1 MKTRHVVTLVV
12 VLVAVGLLGGIVWRL
27 QDAGGGDEEGEE
39 LSATADS
46 VKQELTS
53 TAASEAFAA
62 DVAVQVDGAP
72 VRRDTFVLW
81 VNAEGEASPVRRTAF
96 RAQVEGPVLEVPV
109 ERGERVADGE
119 LLVRIDP
126 TPYELDV
133 REARANLEK
142 AEADFESRI
151 LYDEQIESDSLR
163 AERRRQARIR
173 SGVAAAEVALEK
185 AEAELAKT
193 EIRAPFPG
201 RVSDLAVAPGSRVRQ
216 GDSLVSVLDLSRV
229 EVEVEVLETALP
241 AVEPGRR
248 VTARFS
254 AFPRE
259 TFDGRVVAVN
269 PRVDPA
275 SNTARVLVRLRN
287 PGARILPGMHTEVKI
302 AGRLHENRTFVPRE
316 AVVERDRREV
326 VFVFEPEAEGSA
338 MGRAQWHYVNTGLE
352 SDRYVEIAPPEDDAQ
367 ASPDDLAGSI
377 VLVDGHTTLTH
388 DARVRLANADS
399 VMAAAGSGAGGTR

>member
-1 MKTRHVVTLVV
+1 MKTRHVVTFIV
-12 VLVAVGLLGGIVWRL
+12 VLVAVGLLGGIAWRL
-27 QDAGGGDEEGEE
+27 QSAGGDEGDEE

-81 VNAEGEASPVRRTAF
+81 VNAEGEAAPVRRTAF

-119 LLVRIDP
+119 LLIRIDP
-126 TPYELDV
+126 APYELDV

-142 AEADFESRI
+142 AQADFESRI

-185 AEAELAKT
+185 AQAELAKT
-193 EIRAPFPG
+193 EVRAPFPG

-254 AFPRE
+254 AFPQE
-259 TFDGRVVAVN
+259 TFEGSVVAVN

-287 PGARILPGMHTEVKI
+287 PEARILPGMHAEVQI
-302 AGRLHENRTFVPRE
+302 AGRLHEDRTFVPRE

-326 VFVFEPEAEGSA
+326 VFVFEPESEGSSL
-338 MGRAQWHYVNTGLE
+338 GRAQWHYVNTGLE
-352 SDRYVEIAPPEDDAQ
+352 SDQYVEIAPPEDDAQ
-367 ASPDDLAGSI
+367 ASPEELAGRI

-399 VMAAAGSGAGGTR
+399 VMAAGPGVGGTR

>member
-1 MKTRHVVTLVV
+1 MKTRHLVTALV
-12 VLVAVGLLGGIVWRL
+12 VLVALGLLGGIFWRL
-27 QDAGGGDEEGEE
+27 QGTGEEEGDEE

-62 DVAVQVDGAP
+62 DVAVSVDGATI
-72 VRRDTFVLW
+72 RRDTFVLW
-81 VNAEGEASPVRRTAF
+81 VNAEGEASPVRRVAF
-96 RAQVEGPVLEVPV
+96 QAEVNGPVLEVPV
-109 ERGERVADGE
+109 ERGQAVSEGR

-133 REARANLEK
+133 REAEANLEK
-142 AEADFESRI
+142 AQADFESRI
-151 LYDEQIESDSLR
+151 LYDEQIADDSLR

-185 AEAELAKT
+185 AKAELAKT

-201 RVSDLAVAPGSRVRQ
+201 RVSDLAVMPGSRVRQ
-216 GDSLVSVLDLSRV
+216 GDSLVTVLDLSRV

-248 VTARFS
+248 AIARFS
-254 AFPRE
+254 AFPRD
-259 TFDGRVVAVN
+259 TFQGQVVAVN
-269 PRVDPA
+269 PRVDPS

-287 PGARILPGMHTEVKI
+287 PGARIVPGMHAEVRV

-326 VFVFEPEAEGSA
+326 VFVFEPESEGSS
-338 MGRAQWHYVNTGLE
+338 MGRAQWRYVNTGLE

-367 ASPDDLAGSI
+367 TSPDELAGRI
-377 VLVDGHTTLTH
+377 VLVGGHTTLTH
-388 DARVRLANADS
+388 DARVQLSNAES
-399 VMAAAGSGAGGTR
+399 LAAGPGGGTQ

>member
-1 MKTRHVVTLVV
+1 MKTRHLVTALV
-12 VLVAVGLLGGIVWRL
+12 VLVALGLLGGIVWRL
-27 QDAGGGDEEGEE
+27 QGTGEEDEGEE

-81 VNAEGEASPVRRTAF
+81 VNAEGEASPVRTVAF
-96 RAQVEGPVLEVPV
+96 QAEVDGPVLEVPV
-109 ERGERVADGE
+109 ERGDRVGE
-119 LLVRIDP
+119 GDLLVRVDP
-126 TPYELDV
+126 APYELDV
-133 REARANLEK
+133 REAQANLEK
-142 AEADFESRI
+142 AQADFESRV
-151 LYDEQIESDSLR
+151 LYDEQIADSALR

-173 SGVAAAEVALEK
+173 SGVAAAEVALER

-193 EIRAPFPG
+193 QVRAPFPG
-201 RVSDLAVAPGSRVRQ
+201 RVADLAVTEGSRVRQ

-248 VTARFS
+248 ATARFS
-254 AFPRE
+254 AFPRD
-259 TFDGRVVAVN
+259 TFQGQVVAVN
-269 PRVDPA
+269 PRVDPS

-287 PGARILPGMHTEVKI
+287 PGARIVPGMHAEVKV

-326 VFVFEPEAEGSA
+326 VFIFQPESEGA
-338 MGRAQWHYVNTGLE
+338 ALGRAQWRYVNTGLE
-352 SDRYVEIAPPEDDAQ
+352 SDQYVEIAPPEDDGQ
-367 ASPDDLAGSI
+367 ASPEELAGAV

-388 DARVRLANADS
+388 DARVRLTNADDL
-399 VMAAAGSGAGGTR
+399 AAPPGGGTQ